1 MRKKILIVLGI
12 ILLGVVGFFGYTI
25 YQFGQFVDDLGECGM
40 SAGPCYGQAVEIT
53 LETSKVDQ
61 YLACPNGRIGFISTQ
76 DTLSPIIFKVDT
88 NSKLVWA
95 LRLESDSCSGIPLKQ
110 MTGMEILEDKGLRRI
125 HFFNQTYSEP
135 GTIYLT
141 NDYNFE
147 YLCLSPM

>member
-1 MRKKILIVLGI
+1 MRKKILIAIAI

-40 SAGPCYGQAVEIT
+40 SAGPCFGQPVEIK
-53 LETSKVDQ
+53 LETAKVDQ
-61 YLACPNGRIGFISTQ
+61 YLTCPNGRIGFISTQ
-76 DTLSPIIFKVDT
+76 DTLSPIVFKMDT
-88 NSKLVWA
+88 SSKLVWA
-95 LRLESDSCSGIPLKQ
+95 LKLESDSCSGIPLKR
-110 MTGMEILEDKGLRRI
+110 MTGMEILEDKGLKRI

-141 NDYNFE
+141 DDYNFE